1 MNQYIVEKDGGY
13 LKSDGKVT
21 QSLERADI
29 CPTKKIAQELSSRY
43 GGEVAPVYLSLLEPK
58 FYPAPVDSVYLV
70 KKICNVMGL
79 TIYGP
84 HFTVEESLTIY
95 TDELNKETTFKYTEE
110 LCYASSGELKKARNK
125 LGDELILCKVSK
137 ARGYV

>member
-29 CPTKKIAQELSSRY
+29 CPTKKAAQDLSNKY

-58 FYPAPVDSVYLV
+58 FYPPPVDAVYLV

-95 TDELNKETTFKYTEE
+95 TDELNKEATFKYAEE
-110 LCYASSGELKKARNK
+110 LCYAEDGELKKARNN
-125 LGDELILCKVSK
+125 LGDELILCKISK
-137 ARGYV
+137 VRNCI

>member
-43 GGEVAPVYLSLLEPK
+43 GGEVAPVYLSLSPPK
-58 FYPAPVDSVYLV
+58 YYAAPVDSVYLV
-70 KKICNVMGL
+70 KKICSIIGL

-84 HFTVEESLTIY
+84 HFTFEESLTIY

-125 LGDELILCKVSK
+125 LGDELILCKITKV
-137 ARGYV
+137 RNYV